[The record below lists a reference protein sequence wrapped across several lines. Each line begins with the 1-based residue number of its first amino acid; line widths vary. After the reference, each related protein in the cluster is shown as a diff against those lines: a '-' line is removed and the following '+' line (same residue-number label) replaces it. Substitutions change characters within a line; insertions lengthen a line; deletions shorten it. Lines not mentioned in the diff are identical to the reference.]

1 MVGSAAVDLLA
12 LTGNEIALA
21 AVAGAFILF
30 ALIVSM
36 VVPRYRPDFPGRGG
50 VGVLVLASIVF
61 FLGTMTAVFVLED
74 KEEEVA
80 HVETSET
87 ETTADQ
93 TVESGTEGEAETG
106 EEEVGPEIAETE
118 GSETEPAAP
127 ATTAPGE
134 SVETVRVTATDFDLE
149 VKETKF
155 APSRYTFELRNDG
168 DTPHNLVIEGPDV
181 DRAETPVIAA
191 GARAT
196 VDVTLEPGTYKLYCS
211 VPGHEDLGM
220 VEEVTVG

>member
-12 LTGNEIALA
+12 LTGNEIGLA
-21 AVAGAFILF
+21 VVAGIFILF
-30 ALIVSM
+30 SLIVSM
-36 VVPRYRPDFPGRGG
+36 VVPRYRPDFPGPGG
-50 VGVLVLASIVF
+50 VGILVLGSIVF
-61 FLGTMTAVFVLED
+61 FLGTMTAVFVLKDEH
-74 KEEEVA
+74 EEVA

-93 TVESGTEGEAETG
+93 TVESGTEGETETG

-134 SVETVRVTATDFDLE
+134 PLEEVRVIATDFEFELE
-149 VKETKF
+149 EMEF
-155 APSRYTFELRNDG
+155 APSLYTFELRNDG
-168 DTPHNLVIEGPDV
+168 ASPHDLVIEGPDV
-181 DRAETPVIAA
+181 DNARTPVIAPDE
-191 GARAT
+191 RAQ

-220 VEEVTVG
+220 VAEITVG